1 MENAMVKYLP
11 LYGLLGLFSL
21 SACVREIPFAPDSG
35 FEPRP
40 VVYAF
45 LCPDSL
51 VSVQIWKTQSITAT
65 EATAPVAN
73 AVVNWFTE
81 GNFTDVLSR
90 KGGGRYASALNAPA
104 PGKRGE
110 IVVLNS
116 DFNFNRGFRMPDA
129 LQLTET
135 DTFTALFPPGGA
147 LFTFRFRL
155 TDPDSTADFYR
166 LYIQHTFYAYRDSAG
181 LRDSALRSEKVD
193 IRAYDPT
200 DYAVASNPANRL
212 NRREILFPDT
222 EFNGGTYRGAVGTFR
237 IPQAAKTYRT
247 TAMRLVVERCDEA
260 LYRYYNTRMSHLAQ
274 QGNPAGQPGP
284 VSSNIP
290 GGFGVIGAYTQA
302 SKLYSW
308 P

>member
-40 VVYAF
+40 VVYGF
-45 LCPDSL
+45 FCPDSA
-51 VSVQIWKTQSITAT
+51 VAVQIWKTQSITAP

-81 GNFTDVLSR
+81 GQFTDVLTR
-90 KGGGRYASALNAPA
+90 QGGGRYTSVQKAPA

-116 DFNFNRGFRMPDA
+116 DFNFRCTFRVPDA
-129 LQLTET
+129 LQLAET

-147 LFTFRFRL
+147 LFNFRFRIS
-155 TDPDSTADFYR
+155 DPDSAADFYR
-166 LYIQHTFYAYRDSAG
+166 LYVLHTFFSYRDSAG
-181 LRDSALRSEKVD
+181 IRDSVLRSEKVD

-222 EFNGGTYRGAVGTFR
+222 EFNGGTYRGTIGTFR
-237 IPQAAKTYRT
+237 VPQAGKTYRT
-247 TAMRLVVERCDEA
+247 TAMRLVAERCDEA
-260 LYRYYNTRMSHLAQ
+260 LYRYYNTRMLHLAQ

-302 SKLYSW
+302 TKEYRW

>member
-45 LCPDSL
+45 LCPDSA
-51 VSVQIWKTQSITAT
+51 VAVQIWKTQSITAS

-81 GNFTDVLSR
+81 GQFTDVLSR
-90 KGGGRYASALNAPA
+90 QGGGRYTSLQKAPS

-116 DFNFNRGFRMPDA
+116 DFNFRSSFRVPDA
-129 LQLTET
+129 LQLAET

-147 LFTFRFRL
+147 LFTFRFRIS
-155 TDPDSTADFYR
+155 DPDSTADFYR
-166 LYIQHTFYAYRDSAG
+166 LYVLHTFFSYRDSAG
-181 LRDSALRSEKVD
+181 IRDSALRSEKVD

-260 LYRYYNTRMSHLAQ
+260 LYRYYNTRMLHLAQ

-302 SKLYSW
+302 TKVYRW